1 MCDIT
6 LSTDGMKMKL
16 GKVDLPF
23 QKNLSHDKTT
33 LRVAIGKSRILK
45 NDEKRKFCLN
55 VFVCMGKISNR
66 SVLYFSF

>member
-33 LRVAIGKSRILK
+33 LRVAIGKLRTLK
-45 NDEKRKFCLN
+45 NDEKRKFCMKRVN

-66 SVLYFSF
+66 SVL